1 MHAPSTPE
9 VELSELLGVLSFGA
23 DLGMG
28 QPMDH
33 VLGQCLIARGLARA
47 IGLDPEA
54 RETVVYASL
63 IAWVGC
69 HVDAYEQAKWFGD
82 DTVLKRD
89 FRRTDF
95 SNAMSGPLFMARHLG
110 GGSPLRQR
118 VGLLPGF

>member
-1 MHAPSTPE
+1 MHAPPTPE

-33 VLGQCLIARGLARA
+33 VLGQGLIARGLARA

-82 DTVLKRD
+82 DMALKTD
-89 FRRTDF
+89 FRHTDF
-95 SNAMSGPLFMARHLG
+95 ASAGAYPM
-110 GGSPLRQR
+110 
-118 VGLLPGF
+118 